1 MARNQGPVTD
11 DEIERA
17 KEEIEDLRG
26 EVRQVLADELGGD
39 PDDYRAD
46 RVAADGGE

>member
-1 MARNQGPVTD
+1 MTD
-11 DEIERA
+11 EELEQAEAEIHDLF
-17 KEEIEDLRG
+17 ED
-26 EVRQVLADELGGD
+26 VRRDLAEDLGGD